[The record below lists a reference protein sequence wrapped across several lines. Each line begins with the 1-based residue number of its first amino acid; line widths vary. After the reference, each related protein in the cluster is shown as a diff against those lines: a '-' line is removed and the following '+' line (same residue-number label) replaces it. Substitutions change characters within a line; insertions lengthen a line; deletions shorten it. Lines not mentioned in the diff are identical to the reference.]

1 MSFWMLEMNSVREGA
16 DGREYMD
23 TDIDSGFGYF
33 LTEQDAH
40 NFLDEQGLSY
50 NVRDKPLLEKYQ
62 LGLTKAK
69 RKFSRAK
76 TAYNKARAAGVD
88 ATLTP
93 CPPTTRSSAPST
105 RPQAPP
111 EWMATAPPPRRP
123 RRTCAASSGER

>member
-33 LTEQDAH
+33 LTEQDAGK
-40 NFLDEQGLSY
+40 FLDAEGLSY
-50 NVRDKPLLEKYQ
+50 DARDQPLLEKYQ

-76 TAYNKARAAGVD
+76 TAYNKARAAGIPRSARVEPVMERVVRE
-88 ATLTP
+88 TP
-93 CPPTTRSSAPST
+93 QSWYEPVEIILNETVYG
-105 RPQAPP
+105 
-111 EWMATAPPPRRP
+111 EG
-123 RRTCAASSGER
+123 AS

>member
-50 NVRDKPLLEKYQ
+50 NVRDKPLLEKY
-62 LGLTKAK
+62 TTEVTNAK

-76 TAYNKARAAGVD
+76 TAYNKARAAGVPRSARVD
-88 ATLTP
+88 PVMDHVVRETPQSWYEPVEITVNEATYG
-93 CPPTTRSSAPST
+93 
-105 RPQAPP
+105 
-111 EWMATAPPPRRP
+111 EG
-123 RRTCAASSGER
+123 AS